1 MDKTLIKAVK
11 RFNSV
16 MADCEDMNVL
26 KINDDDTLVA
36 YYDPD
41 FKPKNISDL
50 IKETEYQISL
60 YYEGGHQC
68 NELYYEDNKEWHRKV
83 NRLKRLLVSLN
94 KYKESD

>member
-1 MDKTLIKAVK
+1 MDKQLLKAVK
-11 RFNSV
+11 RFNTV
-16 MADCEDMNVL
+16 MQDCEDMNVL
-26 KINDDDTLVA
+26 KINEDGSLQA

-68 NELYYEDNKEWHRKV
+68 NDLYYDDNKEWHRKV
-83 NRLKRLLVSLN
+83 GRLKRLLKSLQN
-94 KYKESD
+94 IK